1 MPRIAQ
7 ESSKYLFLFW
17 SSDNRACFG
26 PRVNSFSIK
35 SFFYTGIKQWN
46 ALPSATQLISN
57 KQAIKSEAKKLLW
70 MKPIQLDEEIYLFY

>member
-17 SSDNRACFG
+17 SSDNRACFV

-35 SFFYTGIKQWN
+35 SIN
-46 ALPSATQLISN
+46 SQLISN
-57 KQAIKSEAKKLLW
+57 KQAIKSEVKKLLW
-70 MKPIQLDEEIYLFY
+70 MKPIQLDELIYLFY